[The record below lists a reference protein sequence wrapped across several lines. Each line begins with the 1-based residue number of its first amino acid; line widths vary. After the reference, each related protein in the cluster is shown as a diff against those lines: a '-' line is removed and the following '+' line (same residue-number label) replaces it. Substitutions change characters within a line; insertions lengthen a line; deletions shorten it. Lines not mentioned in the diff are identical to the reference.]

1 MSLLFLIYN
10 LGMDENN
17 KKQQNAFSLKGFS
30 ITSSLLAIIN
40 NSNEDD
46 INYVLA
52 NYLLERI
59 DILDKIS
66 IYDVIDY
73 CYVSRSTIHRFVKS
87 IGFESFTHMKD
98 NIRHMRVHSRA
109 FIDFVNQSS
118 FHDYIMTSMVD
129 MLTDINDTID
139 QQNIELLVDLIK
151 NSRNVVILNYDTS
164 SSSAKEFQLEM
175 TSLGRLIKLVTNIS
189 GNAGILPALTED
201 DLLITCSAS
210 GNYAIATKDDVKD
223 VKARKFLITLNHAKQ
238 FEEYYD
244 TIIFLSDK
252 FQSCDYISNG
262 MQNVYTRYG
271 INYFFDLLFNRYVQK
286 YIIDR

>member
-1 MSLLFLIYN
+1 MN
-10 LGMDENN
+10 ENN
-17 KKQQNAFSLKGFS
+17 KKQQNTFSLKGFN

-40 NSNEDD
+40 YSSEDD

-59 DILDKIS
+59 DVLDKIS

-98 NIRHMRVHSRA
+98 NIRHMRIHSKA

-118 FHDYIMTSMVD
+118 FNDYIMNSMVD
-129 MLTDINDTID
+129 MLKDINDTID
-139 QQNIELLVDLIK
+139 QQNIGLLVDLIRA
-151 NSRNVVILNYDTS
+151 SHNVVILNSDTS

-189 GNAGILPALTED
+189 SNAGILSTLTKD

-210 GNYAIATKDDVKD
+210 GNYAITTKDDVKD
-223 VKARKFLITLNHAKQ
+223 VKAYKFLITLNHAKQ

-252 FQSCDYISNG
+252 FQSCEYISNG

-271 INYFFDLLFNRYVQK
+271 INYFFDLLFNNYVQK
-286 YIIDR
+286 YLI